1 MKNYFLTGLL
11 LMTIISCGKDTFQ
24 SKPQLTLESVSST
37 TVPPNSGLQIRMRL
51 TDKEGDF
58 VDTIWVSKV
67 TTRCPNSNFRDSLL
81 YRIPG
86 DAPRTK
92 NFDGEVLISFSY
104 AIELAPRCTRP
115 DTAVFSF
122 WMKDEKGN
130 RSDTVRTP
138 RIIILR
144 P

>member
-11 LMTIISCGKDTFQ
+11 LMIIVSCSKDTFQ
-24 SKPQLTLESVSST
+24 SKPQLTLQSVSST
-37 TVPPNSGLQIRMRL
+37 VVPANSGFQVTMRL

-58 VDTIWVSKV
+58 YDTIWVSKI
-67 TTRCPNSNFRDSLL
+67 TTRCPNSNFVDSSL

-86 DAPRTK
+86 DAPRTS
-92 NFDGEVLISFSY
+92 NFDGEVVVYFNYFEIQPKC
-104 AIELAPRCTRP
+104 IRP

-130 RSDTVRTP
+130 KSDTVRTAP
-138 RIIILR
+138 IIILR